1 VGREI
6 VCHKEVEMNLK
17 IVPAYNLKK
26 EIKSLFTEY
35 TNLLI
40 EGDSTFREYLEVQ
53 DYDKELADLEVKY
66 GQPQGRLYV
75 AYRDDELAG
84 CVGLRKIDAQ
94 NCEMKR
100 LYVKEEFR
108 GKGIGDTLAKLIIA
122 EAKKQGYSHML
133 LDTLPFLETAIH
145 MYRSYG
151 FYEIEC
157 YNNCPMDNVIYM
169 KLDL

>member
-1 VGREI
+1 MSI
-6 VCHKEVEMNLK
+6 K
-17 IVPAYNLKK
+17 ILPAYNRRQ
-26 EIKSLFTEY
+26 EIKKLFTEY

-75 AYRDDELAG
+75 AYWNDELAG
-84 CVGLRKIDAQ
+84 CVGLRKMDAQ

-151 FYEIEC
+151 FYEIAC

>member
-1 VGREI
+1 MSI
-6 VCHKEVEMNLK
+6 K
-17 IVPAYNLKK
+17 ILPAYNLKQ
-26 EIKSLFTEY
+26 EIKELFTEY

-40 EGDSTFREYLEVQ
+40 TGDSTFREYLEVQ

-108 GKGIGDTLAKLIIA
+108 GKGIGDTLAKLVIA

>member
-1 VGREI
+1 MSI
-6 VCHKEVEMNLK
+6 K
-17 IVPAYNLKK
+17 ILPAYNLKQ
-26 EIKSLFTEY
+26 EIKELFTEY

-40 EGDSTFREYLEVQ
+40 AGESTFREYLDVQ

-66 GQPQGRLYV
+66 GQPEGRLYV
-75 AYRDDELAG
+75 AYWNDELAG
-84 CVGLRKIDAQ
+84 CVGLRKIDEQ

-100 LYVKEEFR
+100 LYVKESFR

-151 FYEIEC
+151 FCEIGC
-157 YNNCPMDNVIYM
+157 YNDCPMDNVIYM
-169 KLDL
+169 RLDL